1 MSATESQY
9 IDIYEK
15 YREVIFSN
23 GASLLNDCR
32 ENAYKWFKTNGL
44 PTSRDELYRHSKIK
58 DLFDFDY
65 GLNLNRLKFPTPDN
79 LFHCDVPINSY
90 LCFLVDEYFMFSDA
104 SRLCWDELMSKGVLI
119 GSLREAAENHPE
131 LVATYYHQSKGID
144 KDSLVAFNTMFTQDG
159 FFLYVPDG
167 VVIENPIQL
176 ICVSNASVPAISNP
190 RNLIVLGNNAKASLL
205 MCEHTMSDRESLAN
219 FVTEVFVGDNSY
231 FDYYKLE
238 SSGNKSVSLDS
249 FFLSQGK
256 DSNVLINDMTL
267 QNGFSRNNLKIDLN
281 GMGAELA
288 LCGMVIGDAEQ
299 HVDNYTV
306 VNHNVPNCTSKELF
320 KYVLNDASVGAFSG
334 RVYVAKDA
342 QKTAAYQT
350 NKNICVGKEAKMF
363 TEPQLEIYADDVKCS
378 HGASTGQMDETALF
392 YLRSRGIPEAEAKM
406 LLMFAFVSD
415 VIENIRIDS
424 LQDKIRLMVEKRFRG
439 ELPQCKGCNVRCGS

>member
-1 MSATESQY
+1 
-9 IDIYEK
+9 
-15 YREVIFSN
+15 
-23 GASLLNDCR
+23 
-32 ENAYKWFKTNGL
+32 
-44 PTSRDELYRHSKIK
+44 
-58 DLFDFDY
+58 
-65 GLNLNRLKFPTPDN
+65 
-79 LFHCDVPINSY
+79 
-90 LCFLVDEYFMFSDA
+90 
-104 SRLCWDELMSKGVLI
+104 
-119 GSLREAAENHPE
+119 
-131 LVATYYHQSKGID
+131 
-144 KDSLVAFNTMFTQDG
+144 
-159 FFLYVPDG
+159 
-167 VVIENPIQL
+167 
-176 ICVSNASVPAISNP
+176 
-190 RNLIVLGNNAKASLL
+190 
-205 MCEHTMSDRESLAN
+205 
-219 FVTEVFVGDNSY
+219 VTEVFVGDNSY